1 MGAKNKQDLDMLVT
15 SLAKAIVQL
24 AINLAIFAF
33 VRNRYIR
40 VINVAFTVF
49 TLFAFA
55 DVHLQYTFLRDELN
69 KPTK

>member
-49 TLFAFA
+49 LGYS
-55 DVHLQYTFLRDELN
+55 Q
-69 KPTK
+69 